1 MKRIL
6 LICAFLLALAV
17 QAGAQSK
24 QQQQQPVEVNGL
36 VVDSDDVPI
45 VGATVYI
52 KDEPGIGSITNSEG
66 RFKLTA
72 KLYNTLAVSF
82 MGYETAEQII
92 TSAADVKITLREGNQ
107 MEEVVVIGMGTQ
119 RKVSVTGAVAVVD
132 TKDLEL
138 PATNIVNTLGGR
150 VPGVISI
157 QSSGEPGRNIS
168 EFWVRGIGTF
178 GANSGALVLIDGL
191 EGNLSQ
197 IDPADVESFSVLKD
211 AAATAVYGSRG
222 ANGVVLVTTKRG
234 KQEQLK
240 ITFRSN
246 YTISELRR
254 LPRYVGATQYAEMA
268 NEAAVASGM
277 SPIYNDTQMD
287 IIRYGLDPDLYPDID
302 WQDVILN
309 PTSFQHTQYVSAQ
322 GGGNI
327 ARYFASL
334 GMSQESSAYKSM
346 DDSKYNKGVGYDTY
360 NFRTNI
366 DINLTKTTQ
375 IYLGAMGFMSVNKR
389 PSMEVQPHRHV
400 AHRLDLGFAVQ
411 DDPADVPAALFER
424 RAARLGF
431 GQRHPAPRAAQLH
444 GQHRGE
450 QKPHALQHRHKTGFV
465 DAHRRAE
472 HRGHR
477 FVGFPVALRR
487 KPLLHAGPLPGTR
500 A

>member
-157 QSSGEPGRNIS
+157 QSSGETGRNIS
-168 EFWVRGIGTF
+168 
-178 GANSGALVLIDGL
+178 
-191 EGNLSQ
+191 
-197 IDPADVESFSVLKD
+197 
-211 AAATAVYGSRG
+211 
-222 ANGVVLVTTKRG
+222 
-234 KQEQLK
+234 
-240 ITFRSN
+240 
-246 YTISELRR
+246 
-254 LPRYVGATQYAEMA
+254 
-268 NEAAVASGM
+268 
-277 SPIYNDTQMD
+277 
-287 IIRYGLDPDLYPDID
+287 
-302 WQDVILN
+302 
-309 PTSFQHTQYVSAQ
+309 
-322 GGGNI
+322 
-327 ARYFASL
+327 
-334 GMSQESSAYKSM
+334 
-346 DDSKYNKGVGYDTY
+346 
-360 NFRTNI
+360 
-366 DINLTKTTQ
+366 
-375 IYLGAMGFMSVNKR
+375 
-389 PSMEVQPHRHV
+389 
-400 AHRLDLGFAVQ
+400 
-411 DDPADVPAALFER
+411 
-424 RAARLGF
+424 
-431 GQRHPAPRAAQLH
+431 
-444 GQHRGE
+444 
-450 QKPHALQHRHKTGFV
+450 
-465 DAHRRAE
+465 
-472 HRGHR
+472 
-477 FVGFPVALRR
+477 
-487 KPLLHAGPLPGTR
+487 
-500 A
+500 

>member
-211 AAATAVYGSRG
+211 AAATAVYG
-222 ANGVVLVTTKRG
+222 
-234 KQEQLK
+234 
-240 ITFRSN
+240 
-246 YTISELRR
+246 RR
-254 LPRYVGATQYAEMA
+254 
-268 NEAAVASGM
+268 
-277 SPIYNDTQMD
+277 
-287 IIRYGLDPDLYPDID
+287 
-302 WQDVILN
+302 
-309 PTSFQHTQYVSAQ
+309 
-322 GGGNI
+322 GGGGGPPPPSCRN
-327 ARYFASL
+327 
-334 GMSQESSAYKSM
+334 
-346 DDSKYNKGVGYDTY
+346 
-360 NFRTNI
+360 RT
-366 DINLTKTTQ
+366 
-375 IYLGAMGFMSVNKR
+375 
-389 PSMEVQPHRHV
+389 
-400 AHRLDLGFAVQ
+400 
-411 DDPADVPAALFER
+411 
-424 RAARLGF
+424 
-431 GQRHPAPRAAQLH
+431 
-444 GQHRGE
+444 
-450 QKPHALQHRHKTGFV
+450 
-465 DAHRRAE
+465 AHRRRPDRSLPRRAC
-472 HRGHR
+472 RRCGHR
-477 FVGFPVALRR
+477 PSA
-487 KPLLHAGPLPGTR
+487 PACPASWAGPAHGAPRRSWCRGSRPWTR
-500 A
+500 RR

>member
-1 MKRIL
+1 M
-6 LICAFLLALAV
+6 ICAFLFALAV

-197 IDPADVESFSVLKD
+197 IDPADVESFSTAWRSPARCSTTSRPRPSSRSRCSRTPPQRPST
-211 AAATAVYGSRG
+211 AAAVRTAWCS
-222 ANGVVLVTTKRG
+222 
-234 KQEQLK
+234 
-240 ITFRSN
+240 
-246 YTISELRR
+246 
-254 LPRYVGATQYAEMA
+254 
-268 NEAAVASGM
+268 
-277 SPIYNDTQMD
+277 
-287 IIRYGLDPDLYPDID
+287 
-302 WQDVILN
+302 
-309 PTSFQHTQYVSAQ
+309 
-322 GGGNI
+322 
-327 ARYFASL
+327 
-334 GMSQESSAYKSM
+334 
-346 DDSKYNKGVGYDTY
+346 
-360 NFRTNI
+360 
-366 DINLTKTTQ
+366 
-375 IYLGAMGFMSVNKR
+375 
-389 PSMEVQPHRHV
+389 
-400 AHRLDLGFAVQ
+400 
-411 DDPADVPAALFER
+411 
-424 RAARLGF
+424 
-431 GQRHPAPRAAQLH
+431 
-444 GQHRGE
+444 
-450 QKPHALQHRHKTGFV
+450 
-465 DAHRRAE
+465 
-472 HRGHR
+472 
-477 FVGFPVALRR
+477 
-487 KPLLHAGPLPGTR
+487 
-500 A
+500 

>member
-157 QSSGEPGRNIS
+157 QSSGEPGPGRQPEPDRPGRRRELLGAQGRRRNGRLRQPRC
-168 EFWVRGIGTF
+168 ER
-178 GANSGALVLIDGL
+178 
-191 EGNLSQ
+191 
-197 IDPADVESFSVLKD
+197 
-211 AAATAVYGSRG
+211 RG
-222 ANGVVLVTTKRG
+222 ARDH
-234 KQEQLK
+234 Q
-240 ITFRSN
+240 
-246 YTISELRR
+246 
-254 LPRYVGATQYAEMA
+254 
-268 NEAAVASGM
+268 
-277 SPIYNDTQMD
+277 
-287 IIRYGLDPDLYPDID
+287 
-302 WQDVILN
+302 
-309 PTSFQHTQYVSAQ
+309 
-322 GGGNI
+322 
-327 ARYFASL
+327 AR
-334 GMSQESSAYKSM
+334 
-346 DDSKYNKGVGYDTY
+346 
-360 NFRTNI
+360 
-366 DINLTKTTQ
+366 
-375 IYLGAMGFMSVNKR
+375 
-389 PSMEVQPHRHV
+389 
-400 AHRLDLGFAVQ
+400 
-411 DDPADVPAALFER
+411 
-424 RAARLGF
+424 
-431 GQRHPAPRAAQLH
+431 
-444 GQHRGE
+444 
-450 QKPHALQHRHKTGFV
+450 
-465 DAHRRAE
+465 
-472 HRGHR
+472 
-477 FVGFPVALRR
+477 
-487 KPLLHAGPLPGTR
+487 
-500 A
+500 

>member
-178 GANSGALVLIDGL
+178 GANSGALVLIL
-191 EGNLSQ
+191 L
-197 IDPADVESFSVLKD
+197 L
-211 AAATAVYGSRG
+211 AALGVGG
-222 ANGVVLVTTKRG
+222 AFAYIKFIKP
-234 KQEQLK
+234 KQ
-240 ITFRSN
+240 
-246 YTISELRR
+246 
-254 LPRYVGATQYAEMA
+254 GAKVSA
-268 NEAAVASGM
+268 
-277 SPIYNDTQMD
+277 
-287 IIRYGLDPDLYPDID
+287 DPDDYEFEDEEYE
-302 WQDVILN
+302 N
-309 PTSFQHTQYVSAQ
+309 
-322 GGGNI
+322 
-327 ARYFASL
+327 
-334 GMSQESSAYKSM
+334 E
-346 DDSKYNKGVGYDTY
+346 
-360 NFRTNI
+360 
-366 DINLTKTTQ
+366 
-375 IYLGAMGFMSVNKR
+375 
-389 PSMEVQPHRHV
+389 
-400 AHRLDLGFAVQ
+400 
-411 DDPADVPAALFER
+411 DVPE
-424 RAARLGF
+424 
-431 GQRHPAPRAAQLH
+431 Q
-444 GQHRGE
+444 GE
-450 QKPHALQHRHKTGFV
+450 QEDQN
-465 DAHRRAE
+465 
-472 HRGHR
+472 
-477 FVGFPVALRR
+477 
-487 KPLLHAGPLPGTR
+487 
-500 A
+500 